1 MKIIFFHP
9 CSVESGRQHET
20 EVKTRC
26 KTDGDSCLEADSKP
40 LMSES
45 FELEKSVLF
54 NVVQA

>member
-9 CSVESGRQHET
+9 FSIESSRQQET
-20 EVKTRC
+20 EVKTKC
-26 KTDGDSCLEADSKP
+26 KTDGDSGLEADSKP

-45 FELEKSVLF
+45 SELEKSVLF